1 MTVQK
6 EIIQRISALPQN
18 ALTELLAHLERIEE
32 AEKKKKTTLQSNL
45 RRIVEEDSEVLK
57 KLAERKNTLA

>member
-32 AEKKKKTTLQSNL
+32 VEKKKIS
-45 RRIVEEDSEVLK
+45 EDGLK
-57 KLAERKNTLA
+57 PTEIR